1 MILCGGKGERLRP
14 VLSDRPKALAEVAG
28 RPFLEWLVLALA
40 NRGLRRIVLAT
51 GFMGEAI
58 ETAMGDGRRFGVE
71 LVYSH
76 EAEPRGTGGAVKLAA
91 ERLRSDPVLVLN
103 GDSYCRFRVSRM
115 LRRHRQS
122 RAAATLWL
130 QDVQDPARFGTVQ
143 LGDDGRIV
151 GFVEKAPHLD
161 PPPQRGREE
170 AGLPQRVREE
180 TGFTVQGALISCG
193 VYLLSRSLIDQ
204 IPAQGVVSLER
215 EIFPRLAANYGVV
228 GRGLF
233 IDIGTPQ
240 ALGKADNLLQEE
252 FSLLEV
258 EQIQLV
264 EAQAYLNESLAVQ
277 RRSVDACLEDLITAA
292 NVAAQS
298 LKADGKIL
306 LCGNGGS
313 AADCQHVATELV
325 GRLSRSLTRPAMAAI
340 ALTTDTSF
348 LTAFANDVGFEGV
361 FARQVEGLG
370 RPGDVLI
377 GISTSG
383 NSRNVLRAVEV
394 ARSRG
399 MITMALVGDGG
410 SLSDAVDHAIV
421 VPDQDTQHIQE
432 AMLPLEH
439 LLCLLIEDR
448 LYGERAKDSHA

>member
-1 MILCGGKGERLRP
+1 
-14 VLSDRPKALAEVAG
+14 
-28 RPFLEWLVLALA
+28 
-40 NRGLRRIVLAT
+40 
-51 GFMGEAI
+51 
-58 ETAMGDGRRFGVE
+58 
-71 LVYSH
+71 
-76 EAEPRGTGGAVKLAA
+76 
-91 ERLRSDPVLVLN
+91 
-103 GDSYCRFRVSRM
+103 
-115 LRRHRQS
+115 
-122 RAAATLWL
+122 
-130 QDVQDPARFGTVQ
+130 
-143 LGDDGRIV
+143 
-151 GFVEKAPHLD
+151 
-161 PPPQRGREE
+161 
-170 AGLPQRVREE
+170 VREE
-180 TGFTVQGALISCG
+180 TGTVQGALISCG

-204 IPAQGVVSLER
+204 IPAQAVVSLER
-215 EIFPRLAANYGVV
+215 EIFPGLAAIYGVV

-252 FSLLEV
+252 FRLLEV
-258 EQIQLV
+258 EQKQIV

-277 RRSVDACLEDLITAA
+277 RRSIDACLEDLINAA

-298 LKADGKIL
+298 LKAGGKIL

-313 AADCQHVATELV
+313 AADCQHVATELL

-439 LLCLLIEDR
+439 LLCLLIEER
-448 LYGERAKDSHA
+448 LYGEQTQKESQS

>member
-1 MILCGGKGERLRP
+1 MIDGVIDAVILCGGKGERLRP

-58 ETAMGDGRRFGVE
+58 ESAMGDGRRFGVE

-76 EAEPRGTGGAVKLAA
+76 EPEPRGTGGAVKLAA

-103 GDSYCRFRVSRM
+103 GDSYCRFQVSRM

-130 QDVQDPARFGTVQ
+130 QGVPDPARFGTVQ
-143 LGDDGRIV
+143 LGDDGRVV
-151 GFVEKAPHLD
+151 GFVEKASPHPD
-161 PPPQRGREE
+161 PPPQEGREK
-170 AGLPQRVREE
+170 
-180 TGFTVQGALISCG
+180 TGVLISCG

-215 EIFPRLAANYGVV
+215 EIFPRLDAIYGVV

-252 FSLLEV
+252 FRLLEV
-258 EQIQLV
+258 EQKQIV
-264 EAQAYLNESLAVQ
+264 HAQAYLNESLAVQ
-277 RRSVDACLEDLITAA
+277 RRSVDACLEDLINAA

-298 LKADGKIL
+298 LKAGGKIL

-348 LTAFANDVGFEGV
+348 LTAYANDVGFEGV

-383 NSRNVLRAVEV
+383 RSPNVVRAVEV

-421 VPDQDTQHIQE
+421 VPDKDTQHIQE

-448 LYGERAKDSHA
+448 LYGEQARTDGKP